1 MTDST
6 NQYTKLAREIIGLVG
21 GKENISK
28 VFNCVTR
35 LRFYL
40 HDPEKVDVQQIESLE
55 GVMGTTQASGQFQ
68 IVIGQ
73 DVESVYKEV
82 ESQLEASEQKP
93 TEVETSSQK
102 IEDQTPY
109 QKVKNS
115 FNQLIGVITG
125 SIMPVISILA
135 AAGVIKSILTLLT
148 VSADLISTTSSAYL
162 IINAM
167 ADAVFYF
174 LPVLIAFNAA
184 KQIGANPLMT
194 AVVAGVI
201 IHPTIIDAANE
212 GLNILTLGTLNFPF
226 ISYTYSIF
234 PIIIAA
240 WLIKIIEPKLKE
252 WSPRSLQSIIVPMVT
267 IASVSGI
274 TLIVTGPVIMWFS
287 QGIAAGLDFLLNIN
301 APIFSAVIAGFY
313 QLLVIFGLHW
323 GIIPIY
329 VNDFALRGE
338 SQLSAVVSILAVAQG
353 GAALAVAIKS
363 KKSKIKEIGYA
374 GSLSAFAGITE
385 PAMFGIN
392 LRFRKPFIFA
402 SIASA
407 IGGFI
412 MGFFR
417 VTMWNIMGSIIGLP
431 SFIDPEN
438 GITANFWYAVIA
450 TVVTLVI
457 SFVLTYVWGYDDN
470 MEIKDQMAKP
480 EKPYKK

>member
-1 MTDST
+1 M
-6 NQYTKLAREIIGLVG
+6 
-21 GKENISK
+21 
-28 VFNCVTR
+28 
-35 LRFYL
+35 
-40 HDPEKVDVQQIESLE
+40 
-55 GVMGTTQASGQFQ
+55 
-68 IVIGQ
+68 
-73 DVESVYKEV
+73 
-82 ESQLEASEQKP
+82 
-93 TEVETSSQK
+93 
-102 IEDQTPY
+102 
-109 QKVKNS
+109 
-115 FNQLIGVITG
+115 
-125 SIMPVISILA
+125 
-135 AAGVIKSILTLLT
+135 
-148 VSADLISTTSSAYL
+148 
-162 IINAM
+162 
-167 ADAVFYF
+167 
-174 LPVLIAFNAA
+174 
-184 KQIGANPLMT
+184 
-194 AVVAGVI
+194 
-201 IHPTIIDAANE
+201 
-212 GLNILTLGTLNFPF
+212 
-226 ISYTYSIF
+226 
-234 PIIIAA
+234 
-240 WLIKIIEPKLKE
+240 
-252 WSPRSLQSIIVPMVT
+252 
-267 IASVSGI
+267 
-274 TLIVTGPVIMWFS
+274 
-287 QGIAAGLDFLLNIN
+287 N

-438 GITANFWYAVIA
+438 GITANFWYALVA

-457 SFVLTYVWGYDDN
+457 SFVLTYIWGYDDE
-470 MEIKDQMAKP
+470 MHMKDQLTKP
-480 EKPYKK
+480 EKPYAK